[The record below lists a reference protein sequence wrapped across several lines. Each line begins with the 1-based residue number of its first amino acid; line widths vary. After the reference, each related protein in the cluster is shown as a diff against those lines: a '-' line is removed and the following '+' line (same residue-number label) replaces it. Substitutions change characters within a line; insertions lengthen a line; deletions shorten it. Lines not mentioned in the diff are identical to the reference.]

1 MLRVTFPLVVFER
14 VPFVP
19 ITTAWQGTLWYA
31 ITCAGMHCQPGE
43 KESLHLFQPT
53 QG

>member
-14 VPFVP
+14 VPFLP

-31 ITCAGMHCQPGE
+31 ITCADVH
-43 KESLHLFQPT
+43 FQPENRRYP
-53 QG
+53 GDI